1 MSSEANEWGFWTEEK
16 LRALENYLGAFTV
29 ASQSAPNTVYLDL
42 FAGKVDNVRKDD
54 RTHHFLGS
62 AARALAINPPFSH
75 LRFFELEEEAG
86 SLKRDL
92 ISKYGEEERHR
103 YKVIAG
109 DCNQTVHSV
118 ITELKKL
125 GLDKS
130 PSFAFLDPRAFH
142 IDWQT
147 VESLA
152 NFKDYKYK
160 VEMFIL
166 FADPSIQRQYGAGAD
181 SSITKQYGNNDWKE
195 IAKLRES
202 DIISAEESRYF
213 YSELFR
219 HQLEDSLRYQ
229 TTMAL
234 PVKSD
239 ANTPVYTLVFAT
251 DNEAGKNIM
260 SWVLTDAAES
270 MFEER
275 ARIAI
280 KKLKE
285 KRRNSDNLTMRFDN
299 ENLDDD
305 NIDDYEVQLWM
316 RQFSQSQSSL
326 NLNPAKSLDELIEE
340 FKIENNGFK
349 YQSQLEF

>member
-1 MSSEANEWGFWTEEK
+1 MSNEANEWGFWTEEK

-86 SLKRDL
+86 SLQRDL
-92 ISKYGEEERHR
+92 VSKYGEGEGHR

-118 ITELKKL
+118 ITELKEL

-147 VESLA
+147 IESLA

-166 FADPSIQRQYGAGAD
+166 FADPSIQRQYGAGVD
-181 SSITKQYGNNDWKE
+181 RNISNQYGNTDWKIFAELRNKNTISPE
-195 IAKLRES
+195 I
-202 DIISAEESRYF
+202 SRYC

-219 HQLEDSLRYQ
+219 HQLENILDYT

-239 ANTPVYTLVFAT
+239 SGNPVYTLIFAT
-251 DNEAGKNIM
+251 DHKAGKNIM

-285 KRRNSDNLTMRFDN
+285 ERRNSDNLTMRFDN

>member
-1 MSSEANEWGFWTEEK
+1 MSNEANEWGFWTEEK
-16 LRALENYLGAFTV
+16 LKALENYLGAFTI
-29 ASQSAPNTVYLDL
+29 ASQSAPNTIYLDL

-54 RTHHFLGS
+54 KTHHFLGS

-86 SLKRDL
+86 SLKGDL
-92 ISKYGEEERHR
+92 LSRYGEEERHR
-103 YKVIAG
+103 YEVIAG

-147 VESLA
+147 IESLA

-166 FADPSIQRQYGAGAD
+166 FADPSIQRQYGAGVD
-181 SSITKQYGNNDWKE
+181 QKISKQYGNTDWKIFAELRNENTISPE
-195 IAKLRES
+195 I
-202 DIISAEESRYF
+202 SRYC
-213 YSELFR
+213 YAELFR
-219 HQLEDSLRYQ
+219 HQLENTLEYT

-239 ANTPVYTLVFAT
+239 SGNPVYTLIFAT
-251 DNEAGKNIM
+251 DHEAGKNIM
-260 SWVLTDAAES
+260 SWVLTDTAES

-275 ARIAI
+275 ARIAVN
-280 KKLKE
+280 KAKE
-285 KRRNSDNLTMRFDN
+285 KRRGNDNVPLFSDDESF
-299 ENLDDD
+299 
-305 NIDDYEVQLWM
+305 DDYEVQLWM
-316 RQFSQSQSSL
+316 RQFSTSRSSPI
-326 NLNPAKSLDELIEE
+326 LNPAKSLDELIEE
-340 FKIENNGFK
+340 FKGENNGSK
-349 YQSQLEF
+349 HQSQLEF

>member
-1 MSSEANEWGFWTEEK
+1 MSNEANEWGFWTEEK

-86 SLKRDL
+86 SLQRDL
-92 ISKYGEEERHR
+92 VSKYGEREGHR

-118 ITELKKL
+118 ITELKEL

-147 VESLA
+147 IESLA

-166 FADPSIQRQYGAGAD
+166 FADPSIQRQYGASVD
-181 SSITKQYGNNDWKE
+181 HNISKQYGNTDWKIFAELRSSNTISPE
-195 IAKLRES
+195 I
-202 DIISAEESRYF
+202 SRYC
-213 YSELFR
+213 YAELFR
-219 HQLEDSLRYQ
+219 HQLEDTLDYT

-239 ANTPVYTLVFAT
+239 SGKPVYTLIFAT
-251 DNEAGKNIM
+251 DNEAGKDIM
-260 SWVLTDAAES
+260 SWVLTDTAEI

-275 ARIAI
+275 ARIAV
-280 KKLKE
+280 KRARE
-285 KRRNSDNLTMRFDN
+285 KRKGNYNIPMFSDYESF
-299 ENLDDD
+299 
-305 NIDDYEVQLWM
+305 DDYEVQLWM
-316 RQFSQSQSSL
+316 RQFSASQSSPI
-326 NLNPAKSLDELIEE
+326 LNPAKSLDALIEE
-340 FKIENNGFK
+340 FKRENNGSK
-349 YQSQLEF
+349 HQSQLEL

>member
-16 LRALENYLGAFTV
+16 LKALENYLRAFTI
-29 ASQSAPNTVYLDL
+29 ASKSAPNTVYLDL

-54 RTHHFLGS
+54 RSHHFLGS
-62 AARALAINPPFSH
+62 AARALSTDPPFSH

-86 SLKRDL
+86 LLQSALLSR
-92 ISKYGEEERHR
+92 YGEKERHR

-118 ITELKKL
+118 IAELKKL
-125 GLDKS
+125 RLDKS

-147 VESLA
+147 IETLA

-160 VEMFIL
+160 IEMFIL
-166 FADPSIQRQYGAGAD
+166 FADPSIQRQYSAGVD
-181 SSITKQYGNNDWKE
+181 QNISKQYGNADWKIFAELRNNNTISPE
-195 IAKLRES
+195 I
-202 DIISAEESRYF
+202 SRYC

-219 HQLEDSLRYQ
+219 HQLENTLDYT

-239 ANTPVYTLVFAT
+239 SGNPVYTLIFAT
-251 DNEAGKNIM
+251 DNEAGGNIM

-275 ARIAI
+275 GRIAV
-280 KKLKE
+280 KKARE
-285 KRRNSDNLTMRFDN
+285 KLRDNDTASLFP
-299 ENLDDD
+299 DDKSS
-305 NIDDYEVQLWM
+305 DDYEVQLWM
-316 RQFSQSQSSL
+316 RQFSESRSSPI
-326 NLNPAKSLDELIEE
+326 LNPAKSLGELIEE
-340 FKIENNGFK
+340 FKRENNSSK
-349 YQSQLEF
+349 HQSQLEF